1 VAVPINSLSRQAR
14 QILDTHP
21 LLQVHSV
28 FRSAVYLR
36 AGGRLIICTAD
47 AVRAPHGVEMA
58 SADLAGLRR
67 LGSTRPSA
75 ELRWHAPTLT
85 LTSEGGDLVI
95 PAIPQ
100 PREFD
105 PTIPLV
111 SSDGMRGQLPPLI
124 DLLAQTKP
132 ATGLGDQWLTLT
144 TDARLTEAV
153 RSVLGYAVDAPLLHW
168 IGRGPGLTPS
178 GDDFLVGTIA
188 ALWCVGAIT
197 AQPLSQMSTRL
208 EAAAGRQTTDI
219 SVEYLHYACQGMAT
233 GLLCDLLTAL
243 GNADSPAVLAAVA
256 QLRRYGHTS
265 GMDCLLGA
273 VTALRE
279 LGL

>member
-1 VAVPINSLSRQAR
+1 MPISSLSRQAR
-14 QILDTHP
+14 QILATHP
-21 LLQVHSV
+21 RLEVHSV
-28 FRSAVYLR
+28 FRASVNLR
-36 AGGRLIICTAD
+36 ADGRLITCTAD

-58 SADLAGLRR
+58 PADLAGLHR
-67 LGSTRPSA
+67 LGSARPSA

-85 LTSEGGDLVI
+85 LISEGGDLVI

-111 SSDGMRGQLPPLI
+111 NSDGVRGQLPPLI
-124 DLLAQTKP
+124 DLLARTKP

-144 TDARLTEAV
+144 TDARLTRAV
-153 RSVLGYAVDAPLLHW
+153 TSVLDYAVDAPLLHW

-178 GDDFLVGTIA
+178 GDDFLVGAIA

-197 AQPLSQMSTRL
+197 AQPLSRMGARL

-219 SVEYLHYACQGMAT
+219 SVEYLHYACRGMAT

-243 GNADSPAVLAAVA
+243 GSADSSAVLAAVG

-279 LGL
+279 LNV